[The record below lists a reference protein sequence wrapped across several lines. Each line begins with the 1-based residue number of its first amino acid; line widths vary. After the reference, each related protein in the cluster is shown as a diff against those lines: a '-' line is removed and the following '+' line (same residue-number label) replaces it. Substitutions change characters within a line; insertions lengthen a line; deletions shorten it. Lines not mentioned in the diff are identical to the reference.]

1 MKYLITILAIICAVT
16 MLTLYFVWP
25 DQVMDTK
32 NVAVTING
40 HDLAKST
47 VATEGARAG
56 YHGQD
61 DYAELLDSAI
71 TRELLIQEAQRQNLD
86 KEESFRIALKTFYEE
101 SLIKTL
107 MDREYRMPEVKVNN
121 AEINAY
127 LSMFAQM
134 VTFTRL
140 PVTTSDP
147 KVPASEEGPQNDVLF
162 DDLAEP
168 LKFLISGL
176 KLGEYAIKVDT
187 GNEQYAIRLDKVT
200 PVIGMMVK
208 KPERDHVRRIL
219 EECKR
224 QQQISD
230 WLKELRNKASIT
242 IHNG

>member
-1 MKYLITILAIICAVT
+1 MKYLITILAIICAAT

-25 DQVMDTK
+25 DQPMNTK
-32 NVAVTING
+32 NIAVTING
-40 HDLAKST
+40 RDLAKST
-47 VATEGARAG
+47 IAAEGARAG
-56 YHGQD
+56 YHSKD
-61 DYAELLDSAI
+61 DYAEHLDSAI

-86 KEESFRIALKTFYEE
+86 KENSFRIALKTFYEE

-107 MDREYRMPEVKVNN
+107 MDRQYSVPEVEVNN

-147 KVPASEEGPQNDVLF
+147 KVPDSDEGPQNEVLF

-168 LKFLISGL
+168 LKFLLSGL
-176 KLGEYAIKVDT
+176 KLGEYAIKFDT

-200 PVIGMMVK
+200 PVIGMVVK
-208 KPERDHVRRIL
+208 KPGRDHVRQIL